1 MANMANNHGRAV
13 RRTGGLL
20 LGAAVVAGS
29 VLGAGSA
36 YAAGAAGP
44 TVSIGG
50 WSKHVVLKPGGAAK
64 TFTVT
69 VQNFT
74 DHTVKHVD
82 VAYSTYAA
90 DQPVLKEYV
99 HGKWKT
105 LQWGHTPQKN
115 GGTHSFAGLAVDKT
129 LKSGASATYKVKVS
143 LPKHWDKK
151 VHSVKATAGAE
162 GDGWKYFLPVGFK
175 VAR

>member
-1 MANMANNHGRAV
+1 MSLNKGGV
-13 RRTGGLL
+13 YRRTGGLV

-44 TVSIGG
+44 TASIGG
-50 WSKHVVLKPGGAAK
+50 WSKHVTLKPGGASK

-69 VQNFT
+69 VHNYT

-82 VAYSTYAA
+82 VGYSTYAA

-99 HGKWKT
+99 HGKWEAVA
-105 LQWGHTPQKN
+105 WGHTPQRN
-115 GGTHSFAGLAVDKT
+115 GSTHSFAAFAVDKT
-129 LKSGASATYKVKVS
+129 LKAGASATYKVKVS
-143 LPKHWDKK
+143 LPKHWDKQ
-151 VHSVKATAGAE
+151 VTNVKATAGAE
-162 GDGWKYFLPVGFK
+162 GREWSYFLPAGFK

>member
-1 MANMANNHGRAV
+1 MGGV
-13 RRTGGLL
+13 FRRTGGLGL
-20 LGAAVVAGS
+20 ALGAAVVAGS

-44 TVSIGG
+44 EVSVGG
-50 WSKHVVLKPGGAAK
+50 WSKHVTLKPGGAAK

-69 VQNFT
+69 VHNFT

-82 VAYSTYAA
+82 VGYSTYAA
-90 DQPVLKEYV
+90 DQPVLKELV

-105 LQWGHTPQKN
+105 LQWGHTPQHN
-115 GGTHSFAGLAVDKT
+115 GGTHSFAAFAVDKT

-143 LPKHWDKK
+143 LPKNWDKK
-151 VHSVKATAGAE
+151 VTRVNATTGAE
-162 GDGWKYFLPVGFK
+162 GKDWSYFVPVGFK